1 YHTRAIRALAFHPT
15 FPLFVSCADD
25 GSIQVF
31 HARVYND
38 LMSDPLIVPLKIL
51 RGKTATTTKANS
63 QGGGGLSVVGVHQVV
78 DGLGILDIQW
88 CHSRPWL
95 VSAGADGTVAV
106 WCP

>member
-1 YHTRAIRALAFHPT
+1 MIDGFHISCDTDLISLRYHARAIRSVAFHPT
-15 FPLFVSCADD
+15 YPLFASCSDD

-51 RGKTATTTKANS
+51 RGHDIT
-63 QGGGGLSVVGVHQVV
+63 
-78 DGLGILDIQW
+78 DGLGVLDIQW
-88 CHSRPWL
+88 LHSYPWL
-95 VSAGADGTVAV
+95 VSAGADAEVGV